1 MHHLRVFFA
10 ILFPEKTQDQLSNWV
25 ATLKK
30 TALSEYIRWIP
41 EEKMHITLQFI
52 GALPEDQ
59 LLSVEAQTKI
69 AIEKLPAFQLQFCH
83 LEWFP
88 NFRHP
93 KILSCFV
100 QPQSELKNMSEL
112 IGEALTTLNIP
123 IEARPFRGHLTIGR
137 LMRRGTPGVILDEI
151 NLVAIPPITIS
162 NIYLLQSNPEKGGQ
176 NYKPLAELTL
186 AGTCLQMKGDKN
198 SL

>member
-1 MHHLRVFFA
+1 MHNIRVFFA

-52 GALPEDQ
+52 GALPEE
-59 LLSVEAQTKI
+59 LLLAVEAKTKN
-69 AIEKLPAFQLQFCH
+69 AIENLPVFQLQFCH

-88 NFRHP
+88 NLRHP
-93 KILSCFV
+93 KILSCFI
-100 QPQSELKNMSEL
+100 QPQTELKNLSGV

-123 IEARPFRGHLTIGR
+123 IEARPFRGHLTMGR
-137 LMRRGTPGVILDEI
+137 LMRRGIPDDILDEI
-151 NLVAIPPITIS
+151 NLVAIPPITI
-162 NIYLLQSNPEKGGQ
+162 NKIYLLQSKPEKGSQ
-176 NYKPLAELTL
+176 NYNPLAELTL
-186 AGTCLQMKGDKN
+186 AGPATNERQD
-198 SL
+198 SF